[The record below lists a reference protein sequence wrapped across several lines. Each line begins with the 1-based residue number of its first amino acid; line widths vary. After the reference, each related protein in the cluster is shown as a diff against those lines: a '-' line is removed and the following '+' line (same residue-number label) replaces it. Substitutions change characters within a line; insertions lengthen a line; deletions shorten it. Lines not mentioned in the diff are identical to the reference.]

1 MGYPWK
7 SLSPKDGFIVRQQ
20 TLLSDIDQK
29 LLTFLYQPII
39 GPVAYSLFMTLWTE
53 VEEESYWSESLL
65 HSELLSLLNVG
76 IPEFYQARVKLEAI
90 GLIKTYLQTDPEN
103 KYLYE
108 LYQPQD
114 SKSFFT
120 DDLLSLL
127 LLEQIGERKFKALR
141 KRFSVKEVD
150 PAFKNITKSFLDVF
164 HFNSEKLSA
173 AHPLL
178 KESVSLAVRSSAK
191 EIRLD
196 DNTFDWKFF
205 FSGLHQQY
213 VDRSAITDEV
223 KELIVTLHNLYNVD
237 ELAMQHYIADVSSLD
252 TGEIDQRRLKKV
264 VYDDF
269 HRKNPGRLSADG
281 NVEEAVI
288 KSGKN
293 QSDYVERLK
302 QQGFT
307 NSDVN
312 MIEVSSQFSPM
323 EFITNIKQQTKGY
336 VSRGEESVIGDLVKK
351 SNLPT
356 PVINILI
363 HYVLIVQKNVMFERN
378 FAEKIANDWAQ
389 NGVTTPEEAMEKVK
403 RFHQEKEGKVRQ
415 QLEKKQQASSK
426 FGYRNKPVR
435 KEKLPA
441 WAKEDHV
448 ETKEEK
454 ATKEEQDAFLERL
467 NRIRSK
473 KKEGEE

>member
-1 MGYPWK
+1 MSYPWK

-53 VEEESYWSESLL
+53 VEEESYWSETLL
-65 HSELLSLLNVG
+65 HSELLSLLNIG
-76 IPEFYQARVKLEAI
+76 IPDFYQARVKLEAI
-90 GLIKTYLQTDPEN
+90 GLIKTYLQTDPEK
-103 KYLYE
+103 KYIYE

-114 SKSFFT
+114 SESFFT
-120 DDLLSLL
+120 DDLLSIL
-127 LLEQIGERKFKALR
+127 LLEQIGERKFKTLR
-141 KRFSVKEVD
+141 KRFAVKEVE
-150 PAFKNITKSFLDVF
+150 PTFKNITKSFLDVF
-164 HFNSEKLSA
+164 HFNTEKLSTA
-173 AHPLL
+173 QPLL
-178 KESVSLAVRSSAK
+178 KESVSLATRSSTK
-191 EIRLD
+191 EIRLE

-213 VDRSAITDEV
+213 VDQSAITDEV
-223 KELIVTLHNLYNVD
+223 KELIITLHNLYNVD
-237 ELAMQHYIADVSSLD
+237 ELAMQHYIADVSNLD
-252 TGEIDQRRLKKV
+252 TGEVDQRRLKKV

-269 HRKNPGRLSADG
+269 HRKNPGRLSAVG
-281 NVEEAVI
+281 NVEESI
-288 KSGKN
+288 INSDKS

-307 NSDVN
+307 DSDVN

-323 EFITNIKQQTKGY
+323 EFITNIKQQMKGY
-336 VSRGEESVIGDLVKK
+336 VSRGEENVIGDLVKK

-363 HYVLIVQKNVMFERN
+363 HYVLIVQKNVMFDRN

-389 NGVTTPEEAMEKVK
+389 NEVTTPEEAMEKVK
-403 RFHQEKEGKVRQ
+403 KFHQEKAEKARQ
-415 QLEKKQQASSK
+415 QLERKQSTSPK

-435 KEKLPA
+435 KETLPA

-467 NRIRSK
+467 NRIRNK
-473 KKEGEE
+473 KKEGE